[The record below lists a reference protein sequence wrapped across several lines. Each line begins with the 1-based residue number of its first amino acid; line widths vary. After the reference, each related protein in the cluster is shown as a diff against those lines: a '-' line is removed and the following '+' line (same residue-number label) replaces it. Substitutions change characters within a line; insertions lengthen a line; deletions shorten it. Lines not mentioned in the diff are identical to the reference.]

1 MTGRVASG
9 LALQAQPIVRI
20 AILSA
25 PLGQLA
31 RLLDRFALL
40 CVQDRIEPHEP
51 RRACLVE
58 FGDAFS

>member
-25 PLGQLA
+25 P
-31 RLLDRFALL
+31 LDRFALL